1 MDLRG
6 RPHIV
11 LAWDDA
17 APTAGRIE
25 DHGDIRRIVLDDRLE
40 RVERS
45 ITLAHEL
52 IHDEWNI
59 FYDDDTT
66 DREVELQER
75 RIWREV
81 ARRLVPPPLLLD
93 FVRRRASVEP
103 ITYEAV
109 AAEFDVDERI
119 AALALRLVED
129 ELAA

>member
-1 MDLRG
+1 ASGPSPSHPSTQTTNYIDVTVTPPGNGEPMRRIWNPWMDLRG

-81 ARRLVPPPLLLD
+81 ARRL
-93 FVRRRASVEP
+93 
-103 ITYEAV
+103 
-109 AAEFDVDERI
+109 
-119 AALALRLVED
+119 
-129 ELAA
+129 